1 MTHGTVMAMA
11 TAARSGLSKRQP
23 SSKLSTSSSCC
34 CCRVDSRGHSGEW
47 QTHAAASTGRSCLD
61 SSPRPDRR
69 LPEPQLVVMPCN
81 SRPPCGEPS
90 IVVWHGGGTTPAVSS
105 APGGPKRTP
114 AWPPRGPLQPLAACQ
129 TQGQTGS
136 SPFRPQPRSVRARF
150 GWRSRTPES
159 PMAIPTQVPDRETG
173 RGGGERGPLILCRR
187 SLRTSP
193 DFSLC
198 FLGNDRRIPKK
209 QRSRSHPSTPS
220 SEPAC
225 HPKSPRRMGH
235 TAIVHRPPS
244 IVDLAAPLALAPG
257 RDRSGSV
264 RLRSS
269 SHSAIHHPNM
279 SASA

>member
-1 MTHGTVMAMA
+1 MGEGAVRCLVWWNEQWHVRVELCPLSGRSRAGADQLAHHFFPGNSSGQPEPRAAFFQRLPSDPQSSHHHAAGLQTSNGQTTSSETPDLPKRRSSGSSEMGWHMAHDTVMAMA

-61 SSPRPDRR
+61 SSPRPNRR

-136 SPFRPQPRSVRARF
+136 SPFRP
-150 GWRSRTPES
+150 
-159 PMAIPTQVPDRETG
+159 
-173 RGGGERGPLILCRR
+173 
-187 SLRTSP
+187 
-193 DFSLC
+193 
-198 FLGNDRRIPKK
+198 
-209 QRSRSHPSTPS
+209 
-220 SEPAC
+220 
-225 HPKSPRRMGH
+225 
-235 TAIVHRPPS
+235 
-244 IVDLAAPLALAPG
+244 
-257 RDRSGSV
+257 
-264 RLRSS
+264 
-269 SHSAIHHPNM
+269 
-279 SASA
+279 